1 MTCIAIA
8 TDDGKTV
15 KLGHFGDAEKY
26 LLYKYDNEKKEVMK
40 IGEVANI
47 VKEEEEEHY
56 HNDPRKARKI
66 LELLKPWGCK
76 YFVSTAMGP
85 RSRKF
90 LEENGIVPVFVKPRT
105 TIEDALSYVKSILEE
120 EQSRGT

>member
-8 TDDGKTV
+8 TDDGETV

-26 LLYKYDNEKKEVMK
+26 LLYKYDSGKREFVK
-40 IGEVANI
+40 IGEVVNI
-47 VKEEEEEHY
+47 VKEEEEEHH

-66 LELLKPWGCK
+66 LELLQPWGCK

-85 RSRKF
+85 RSKKF
-90 LEENGIVPVFVKPRT
+90 LEENGIVPVFVRPRT
-105 TIEDALSYVKSILEE
+105 SIEDALKHVKELLE
-120 EQSRGT
+120 